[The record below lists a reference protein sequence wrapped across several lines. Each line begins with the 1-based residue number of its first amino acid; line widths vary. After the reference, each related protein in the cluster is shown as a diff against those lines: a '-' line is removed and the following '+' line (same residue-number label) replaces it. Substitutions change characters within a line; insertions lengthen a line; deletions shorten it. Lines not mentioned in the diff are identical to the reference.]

1 MAECSRE
8 EKASMAPVTPPTPT
22 AEDPPPFKRSMAAS
36 LTSQD
41 DIEEILISRCLSKGT
56 SVSSDDRFSSFSA
69 IRKTHELPPTPTQD
83 TTKINSA
90 ASSILDTEGST
101 LQICSSCD
109 PNMQT
114 WYVCCRCRCLL
125 VCMCDG
131 CRLLMH
137 RFLCSTT
144 KKEHHVG
151 DIAIGGSKPQQS
163 SVSSLQHQWI
173 MSMVPRKGRL
183 PQRISNI
190 SIDEHIRSTTVPAWA
205 STFAPIYRSDVASS
219 SSSTPVSLLSS
230 ATTQQQQHLPSSQKQ
245 EQPSTSTSSSSFDRS
260 AMTTNQDVQSLLSP
274 YTTKMCQWLLDVWLW
289 CEHWYYHCLKHT
301 TYKVYINQWMPMHYC
316 GYLLIHHVVVV
327 VVFI

>member
-1 MAECSRE
+1 MAECARE

-22 AEDPPPFKRSMAAS
+22 AEDPPSFKRSMAAS

-101 LQICSSCD
+101 LQLCSSCD

-114 WYVCCRCRCLL
+114 WYVCCRGRL
-125 VCMCDG
+125 VCG
-131 CRLLMH
+131 LLMH
-137 RFLCSTT
+137 CFSCSIT
-144 KKEHHVG
+144 KKEQHVG
-151 DIAIGGSKPQQS
+151 DIAIGDSKPQQS
-163 SVSSLQHQWI
+163 SISSLDHQWI

-205 STFAPIYRSDVASS
+205 STFAPVYRSDVA

-230 ATTQQQQHLPSSQKQ
+230 TATAQQQQHLSSSSQKR
-245 EQPSTSTSSSSFDRS
+245 EHPSMSISSSSLDRS
-260 AMTTNQDVQSLLSP
+260 IITMNQDVQSLLSP

-301 TYKVYINQWMPMHYC
+301 TYKVWSKNDDAILRYF
-316 GYLLIHHVVVV
+316 LLIHYHV